1 MATKRQL
8 DDIFKMLKGKNFQ
21 PRNLYP
27 TKLSFKN
34 EGGVKTFPYKQRL
47 RKLITTSLAL
57 KEILNTLAEMK

>member
-34 EGGVKTFPYKQRL
+34 EGGVKTFPYKQNWSL
-47 RKLITTSLAL
+47 LPLAL
-57 KEILNTLAEMK
+57 PYKIYLQESFDLK